1 MLRGQVL
8 RRQKQVNRPVSDV
21 FAAQA
26 MQCIPRLRRYARALT
41 GDASAADDLV
51 QDVLE
56 RALVK
61 QSLWREGTDL
71 RAWLFTVMHNVFVNQ
86 VRSAAAS
93 RTVPMD
99 DAVADLPQPQSTD
112 RLEIRDLDAA
122 LQALPE
128 EQRAVVLL
136 VGLEQMTYDEAAR
149 VLEVPIGTVMS
160 RLSRGRERLRRL
172 LQGLPDA
179 DR

>member
-1 MLRGQVL
+1 M
-8 RRQKQVNRPVSDV
+8 NRPASDV
-21 FAAQA
+21 FATQA
-26 MQCIPRLRRYARALT
+26 MQYIPRLRRYARALT

-51 QDVLE
+51 QDALE

-86 VRSAAAS
+86 VRSAAVS
-93 RTVPMD
+93 RTVQLDD
-99 DAVADLPQPQSTD
+99 DALAGRPQPQSTD

-128 EQRAVVLL
+128 EQRTVVLL

-172 LQGLPDA
+172 MQGLAETAPLKVVK
-179 DR
+179 

>member
-1 MLRGQVL
+1 MD
-8 RRQKQVNRPVSDV
+8 RPVET
-21 FAAQA
+21 FATRA
-26 MQCIPRLRRYARALT
+26 MQYIPRLRRYARALT

-51 QDVLE
+51 QDALE
-56 RALVK
+56 RALIK

-71 RAWLFTVMHNVFVNQ
+71 RAWLFTVMHNIFINQ
-86 VRSAAAS
+86 VRSASAN
-93 RTVPMD
+93 RLVPLD
-99 DAVADLPQPQSTD
+99 DADTDAFAADMSRPQPAD

-172 LQGLPDA
+172 LQGMPESNPLKVVK
-179 DR
+179 

>member
-1 MLRGQVL
+1 M
-8 RRQKQVNRPVSDV
+8 NRPASEE

-26 MQCIPRLRRYARALT
+26 MQFIPRLRRYARALT
-41 GDASAADDLV
+41 GDSSAADDLV
-51 QDVLE
+51 QDALE

-61 QSLWREGTDL
+61 QALWREGTDL

-86 VRSAAAS
+86 VRSAVAN

-99 DAVADLPQPQSTD
+99 DMTSELPQSQGTD

-122 LQALPE
+122 LRALPE

-136 VGLEQMTYDEAAR
+136 VGLEQMTYDEAAK
-149 VLEVPIGTVMS
+149 VLDVPIGTVMS

-172 LQGLPDA
+172 TQGLPEVTVLKVVK
-179 DR
+179 

>member
-1 MLRGQVL
+1 MD
-8 RRQKQVNRPVSDV
+8 RPASDT

-26 MQCIPRLRRYARALT
+26 MQYIPRLRRYARALT
-41 GDASAADDLV
+41 GDSGAADDLV
-51 QDVLE
+51 QDALE

-61 QSLWREGTDL
+61 QNLWREGSDL

-93 RTVPMD
+93 RMVPFD
-99 DAVADLPQPQSTD
+99 DAAAGLLPQPQGAD

-128 EQRAVVLL
+128 EQRVVVLL
-136 VGLEQMTYDEAAR
+136 VGLEQMSYEETAR
-149 VLEVPIGTVMS
+149 MLEVPIGTVMS

-172 LQGLPDA
+172 MQGLPETA
-179 DR
+179 ALKVVK